1 MFMSDLA
8 GVILNQLQLFAKQLD
23 FNFCENR
30 TGSPPPATVVC
41 IQTVIVYFAL
51 LLLLHLLQN
60 WFIIKLF
67 FVLYSEILHCNSS

>member
-8 GVILNQLQLFAKQLD
+8 DVILNNHSYLQNSSY

-60 WFIIKLF
+60 WCIIKLF